1 MTTGVGGST
10 AVIEL
15 EAIKPFASRV
25 ARIGKDEREARIAH
39 LRELMRSR
47 GDDAALLT
55 AGSNLRYF
63 AGVPW
68 GQTERFVGLVISQ
81 TSAVAICPK
90 FEDSALAPVLQ
101 IDADCRYWE
110 EHEDPNALA
119 ATILSELGAKTAA
132 IDPNCPL
139 WLYERIRAAAS
150 GVSVRN
156 AEPLTTPLRARK
168 SENELALLREAKQMT
183 LAVHAAAARILHEG
197 MKASEVRAFID
208 NAHRAIGADG
218 GNTFCAVQFGEGTSH
233 PHGVPGDPALKD
245 GDVVLIDTGCSVDGY
260 QSDITRTYAFGEP
273 NEKVQRIWDIEK
285 EAQQAAF
292 DVAKPGVKCGD
303 VDRAA
308 RRVLDGHGLGPDYRL
323 PGLPHR
329 TGHGIGLD
337 IHEGPYLVLSDDTP
351 LAPGMCFS
359 NEPMIVVPGEFG
371 VRLEDHFYMTDEGA
385 VWFTE
390 PQHSYTEPFAKC

>member
-1 MTTGVGGST
+1 MGNGVGGSST
-10 AVIEL
+10 TVEL
-15 EAIKPFASRV
+15 QAIKPPVSRV
-25 ARIGKDEREARIAH
+25 SRIGKAEREARIAQ
-39 LRELMRSR
+39 LREKMRSR
-47 GDDAALLT
+47 SDDAVLLT
-55 AGSNLRYF
+55 AGANLRYF

-68 GQTERFVGLVISQ
+68 GQTERFVGLIL
-81 TSAVAICPK
+81 SASDAVMICPK

-101 IDADCRYWE
+101 VDADCRYWE
-110 EHEDPNALA
+110 EDEDPNALVA
-119 ATILSELGAKTAA
+119 EVLASMSVKTVA

-139 WLYERIRAAAS
+139 WLYDRIRDSAV
-150 GVSVRN
+150 GVAVRN
-156 AEPLTTPLRARK
+156 AEPITTAMRARK
-168 SENELALLREAKQMT
+168 SPLELALLREAKQMT
-183 LAVHAAAARILHEG
+183 LAVHWHAARILHDG
-197 MKASEVRAFID
+197 IRASEVRSFID
-208 NAHRAIGADG
+208 SAHRAIGADG

-260 QSDITRTYAFGEP
+260 QSDITRTYAFGAPDE
-273 NEKVQRIWDIEK
+273 NVQRIWNIEK

-292 DVAKPGVKCGD
+292 DAAKPGVKCGD

-308 RRVLDGHGLGPDYRL
+308 RRVLEAYDMGPDYRL

-337 IHEGPYLVLSDDTP
+337 IHEGPYLVRSDETP
-351 LAPGMCFS
+351 LASGMCFS

-371 VRLEDHFYMTDEGA
+371 VRLEDHFYMTEEGA

-390 PQHSYTEPFAKC
+390 PQHSYTEPFGGA